1 MGTHSKMKP
10 QVVTIILGFL
20 ATFADFANAQSGVL
34 CEGIKLDEFTSSVDA
49 CTNLAE
55 LDFFSALI
63 SGDDIL
69 TPLCTSF
76 EEKVESITDNIKY
89 ELQRAFNNSG
99 SLGMDYVGNCQ

>member
-1 MGTHSKMKP
+1 MKP
-10 QVVTIILGFL
+10 QVVITILGFL
-20 ATFADFANAQSGVL
+20 ATFTGFANAQSGVL
-34 CEGIKLDEFTSSVDA
+34 CEGSKLDEFTSNVDA

-76 EEKVESITDNIKY
+76 EEKV
-89 ELQRAFNNSG
+89 
-99 SLGMDYVGNCQ
+99 SLLKRVKNFT

>member
-1 MGTHSKMKP
+1 MKP

-20 ATFADFANAQSGVL
+20 ATFAKAQSGVL
-34 CEGIKLDEFTSSVDA
+34 CEGSKLDEFTSNVDA

-76 EEKVESITDNIKY
+76 EEKVSFFLKIQNTALKDN
-89 ELQRAFNNSG
+89 F
-99 SLGMDYVGNCQ
+99 LGQMLV

>member
-1 MGTHSKMKP
+1 MKP
-10 QVVTIILGFL
+10 QVVITILGFL
-20 ATFADFANAQSGVL
+20 STFTGFANAQSGVL
-34 CEGIKLDEFTSSVDA
+34 CEGSKLDEFTSNVDA

-76 EEKVESITDNIKY
+76 EEKVSFFLKIQNTALKDDIFRSN
-89 ELQRAFNNSG
+89 
-99 SLGMDYVGNCQ
+99 VGLKPIPI

>member
-1 MGTHSKMKP
+1 MKP
-10 QVVTIILGFL
+10 QVVITILGFL
-20 ATFADFANAQSGVL
+20 ATFTDFANAQSGVL
-34 CEGIKLDEFTSSVDA
+34 CEGSKLDEFTSNVDA

-76 EEKVESITDNIKY
+76 EEKVSFFKKGQKFHLN
-89 ELQRAFNNSG
+89 
-99 SLGMDYVGNCQ
+99 